1 MRFKQPN
8 CKRLQ
13 GAADERRRARRRTF
27 VLQVP
32 DNKADAV
39 PCERLQKCCDSES
52 EVKYLCFSSEVNEM
66 GTTVQYHVGEE
77 FILVNLTSFC
87 TGNSDAYWYFIFDKV
102 WQIIIGTIT
111 GSCFFRKIP
120 GGIGPCHS
128 GIDEENIH
136 RVPFS
141 MGNFC

>member
-1 MRFKQPN
+1 
-8 CKRLQ
+8 
-13 GAADERRRARRRTF
+13 
-27 VLQVP
+27 
-32 DNKADAV
+32 
-39 PCERLQKCCDSES
+39 
-52 EVKYLCFSSEVNEM
+52 M

-87 TGNSDAYWYFIFDKV
+87 TGNSNAYWYFIFDKV
-102 WQIIIGTIT
+102 LQIIIGTIT
-111 GSCFFRKIP
+111 GSCFFREIP
-120 GGIGPCHS
+120 RGICPCHS

>member
-1 MRFKQPN
+1 
-8 CKRLQ
+8 
-13 GAADERRRARRRTF
+13 
-27 VLQVP
+27 
-32 DNKADAV
+32 
-39 PCERLQKCCDSES
+39 
-52 EVKYLCFSSEVNEM
+52 M

-77 FILVNLTSFC
+77 FMLVDLTSFC
-87 TGNSDAYWYFIFDKV
+87 TGNSDAYWDFIFDKI

-111 GSCFFRKIP
+111 GSRFFRKIP

-141 MGNFC
+141 MGDFGKLKTGGRFFIVILAQGEQEKFAIFDLLSLSLLDFKVETPQHFASGCCDIDPPSAFVALV